1 MELKHS
7 QVTGQVI
14 DAFFRVYNKLGYGFQ
29 EKVYQNSVQIE
40 LRKHGIQFVPQ
51 AEIKVYYEGEEVGE
65 YFADLL
71 VENCVIVE
79 LKAAR
84 ELDEDHEA
92 QLLNYLKATKYEVG
106 LLMNF
111 GKRPRFERKAYA
123 NENKGSLEWLSPDAK

>member
-1 MELKHS
+1 MELKHKD
-7 QVTGQVI
+7 VTEKI
-14 DAFFRVYNKLGYGFQ
+14 IMAFFKVYNTMGYGFR
-29 EKVYQNSVQIE
+29 EGVYENSMVIA
-40 LRKHGIQFVPQ
+40 LRKMGVQVAPQ

-65 YFADLL
+65 YHADLL

-84 ELDEDHEA
+84 ELDEEHEA

-111 GKRPRFERKAYA
+111 GKRPRFERKAFD
-123 NENKGSLEWLSPDAK
+123 NENKGSLEWLSPDAQ